1 MLKIINLKK
10 KLADFTLKIDDLE
23 VCKNDYFVILGSSG
37 SGKTTLLEI
46 LAGFRKADMGNIY
59 LDGEDITKKAI
70 SDRKIVMCHGK
81 YLFPHLSVKDNIGIG
96 IKDKNIR
103 EERVREISEMLGIT
117 HLLNRNPKILSRG
130 EQQRVALARALVVNP
145 KIILLDEPLNAL
157 DKLTHE
163 NLIIELKKIHE
174 SLDSTFIHVTH
185 DFIEAIALAKSM
197 AIIKNG
203 NIEQYGDVNEIINN
217 PKNEFVAR
225 FVGYKNFL
233 KGRIKKYGEKYIF
246 KGDLDV
252 IIDKI
257 KPQKE
262 GDAILA
268 IRPEDIMLVGDGG
281 CRYHYN
287 RENIFTAEI
296 VDVYPLSL
304 STVRAVVDIEG
315 TQLVCEVIRSKANRM
330 NLKKGKKVNISI
342 AYSVVLNNEAK
353 SKNKKTNKK

>member
-1 MLKIINLKK
+1 MLKIVNLEK
-10 KLADFTLKIDDLE
+10 KLAYFTLKIDDLE
-23 VCKNDYFVILGSSG
+23 VYENDYFVVLGSSG

-46 LAGFRKADMGNIY
+46 LAGFRKADMGSIY
-59 LDGEDITKKAI
+59 LDGEDITNKPI

-96 IKDKNIR
+96 IRNKKIR
-103 EERVREISEMLGIT
+103 EEKVKEISKMLGIS
-117 HLLNRNPKILSRG
+117 HLLNRNPKTLSRG

-145 KIILLDEPLNAL
+145 KIILLDEPLSAL

-174 SLDSTFIHVTH
+174 SSDLTFIHVTH
-185 DFIEAIALAKSM
+185 DFIEAIALAKHM
-197 AIIKNG
+197 AIIKDG
-203 NIEQYGDVNEIINN
+203 NIEQFGDVNEIINT

-233 KGRIKKYGEKYIF
+233 KGKIKKDGKKYIF
-246 KGDLDV
+246 KGDLDI
-252 IIDKI
+252 IID

-262 GDAILA
+262 GNAILA

-287 RENIFTAEI
+287 KENIFDAEI
-296 VDVYPLSL
+296 IDVYPLSL
-304 STVRAVVDIEG
+304 STVRAILDVNGI
-315 TQLVCEVIRSKANRM
+315 TLICEVIRSKANRM
-330 NLKKGKKVNISI
+330 GLKKDMNVKISI
-342 AYSVVLNNEAK
+342 SSSVIIRK
-353 SKNKKTNKK
+353 